1 MIFEGEIDS
10 YETSEEGGLG
20 LRGLYN
26 GKMGYAYTEKI
37 EEASIPF
44 LIDSAK
50 ANADVL
56 DEDDGTTIFEGSE
69 SYTEHSF
76 YSEELANV
84 TIPEKIEL
92 IKSIEKKVLAYDSRI
107 MTLNY
112 CMLQDF
118 SEDRLMANSKGL
130 SLNEKKNGIIIF
142 VSAVVKEGDEMK
154 TGSVVKMT
162 RDFNSL
168 DADAIAK
175 EVAEEAL
182 ANLGEQSIPA
192 TQIPSH
198 YAS

>member
-1 MIFEGEIDS
+1 MQGIHFIVRH
-10 YETSEEGGLG
+10 
-20 LRGLYN
+20 LR
-26 GKMGYAYTEKI
+26 T
-37 EEASIPF
+37 F
-44 LIDSAK
+44 
-50 ANADVL
+50 
-56 DEDDGTTIFEGSE
+56 
-69 SYTEHSF
+69 
-76 YSEELANV
+76 

-92 IKSIEKKVLAYDSRI
+92 IKSIEKKVLAADTRI
-107 MTLNY
+107 TTLNY

-192 TQIPSH
+192 RKYPVIMRHDAAASLLATFTPIFSAENTQKDQSLLKGKVGSEI
-198 YAS
+198 ASPAFTLIDDPFHPDSIRWFEF